1 MYHQVQEIFCRNEV
15 HDLSQHKEIR
25 NRVQC
30 LYRTKEKRK
39 SKVVKLNRIMKK
51 RGCTKPLFVCYSFG
65 MSCSVPRSSS
75 RPFTGGVF
83 VNA

>member
-51 RGCTKPLFVCYSFG
+51 R
-65 MSCSVPRSSS
+65 
-75 RPFTGGVF
+75 
-83 VNA
+83 